1 MSANTR
7 YPLLAGLI
15 IASCVVLTGCA
26 RTAAISAKLSE
37 IQLNPSGWI
46 TPYRSDVV
54 QGNFLSS
61 EQVALLRPGLSR
73 NDVRNLLGTP
83 LVTSLFHADRWDY
96 AFSIRRQ
103 GVPQQNFQ
111 LTLFFKGDV
120 LQSVEGSDLP
130 SESEFVG
137 RLEAKRKG
145 VRVPNLQA
153 SEEDLKK
160 FPSQP
165 SSPVD
170 ERKSPLPAS
179 YPPLEPAPR

>member
-1 MSANTR
+1 M
-7 YPLLAGLI
+7 
-15 IASCVVLTGCA
+15 A
-26 RTAAISAKLSE
+26 RAQVRE
-37 IQLNPSGWI
+37 I
-46 TPYRSDVV
+46 
-54 QGNFLSS
+54 
-61 EQVALLRPGLSR
+61 
-73 NDVRNLLGTP
+73 LGTP

-160 FPSQP
+160 FPSQS
-165 SSPVD
+165 SSPMD
-170 ERKSPLPAS
+170 ERKAPQPAS